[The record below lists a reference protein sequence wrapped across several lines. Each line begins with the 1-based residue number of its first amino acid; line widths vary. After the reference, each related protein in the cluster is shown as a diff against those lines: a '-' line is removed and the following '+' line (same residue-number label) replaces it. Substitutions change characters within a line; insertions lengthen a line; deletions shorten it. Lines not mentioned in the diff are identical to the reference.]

1 PDPTSSPAPGPGA
14 GGSGTPGSAAARPAA
29 ARPAVDGEVAPEI
42 VAVISGAVYT
52 TLGPG
57 VRVRSIRVGRSATG
71 ARPSLWSI
79 AGRQELMMPETAFRR
94 RTGERLIPTRGED
107 ARG

>member
-1 PDPTSSPAPGPGA
+1 EGEAAPD
-14 GGSGTPGSAAARPAA
+14 
-29 ARPAVDGEVAPEI
+29 I
-42 VAVISGAVYT
+42 VAVISGAVYA

-57 VRVRSIRVGRSATG
+57 IRVRSIRVGRSATG
-71 ARPSLWSI
+71 ASPSLWAI

-94 RTGERLIPTRGED
+94 RAGERLIPTRGED